1 MMKHAI
7 SMVIVLTL
15 AGCGGGIG
23 GGNGGGLFGG
33 GGGGG
38 GLFGGGGGLFNRDRA
53 RATTAV
59 APGDETPRP
68 ETRPGEETAD
78 GGAAEVGDGLILG
91 FAVASLG
98 DASVPGL
105 WLETPLV
112 STEGPGRVIGPDGRT
127 VAVTLRPS
135 GGGPGTGSRLSLQAM
150 QALGVDLAAL
160 PTVTVISDA

>member
-7 SMVIVLTL
+7 STVVVLTL
-15 AGCGGGIG
+15 AGCGGGM
-23 GGNGGGLFGG
+23 GGGLF

-53 RATTAV
+53 PATTAM
-59 APGDETPRP
+59 APGAETPRP
-68 ETRPGEETAD
+68 EARAGDDPAATGTAEAEAE
-78 GGAAEVGDGLILG
+78 GGGLILG

-105 WLETPLV
+105 WMETPLV
-112 STEGPGRVIGPDGRT
+112 STEGPGRVVGPDGRT

>member
-7 SMVIVLTL
+7 SMVVVLAL
-15 AGCGGGIG
+15 AGCGGGM
-23 GGNGGGLFGG
+23 GGGLFGG
-33 GGGGG
+33 GGGS
-38 GLFGGGGGLFNRDRA
+38 GLFGGGGGGGLFNRNRA
-53 RATTAV
+53 PASAAV

-68 ETRPGEETAD
+68 EARDGEDVA
-78 GGAAEVGDGLILG
+78 GAAADAGDGLILG

-98 DASVPGL
+98 DASIPGL
-105 WLETPLV
+105 WMETPLV

-135 GGGPGTGSRLSLQAM
+135 GGGPGSGSRLSLQAM
-150 QALGVDLAAL
+150 QALGIDLAAL

>member
-7 SMVIVLTL
+7 SMVVVLTL
-15 AGCGGGIG
+15 AGCGGGT
-23 GGNGGGLFGG
+23 GGGLF

-38 GLFGGGGGLFNRDRA
+38 GLFGGGGGLFGRDRA
-53 RATTAV
+53 PASAAV
-59 APGDETPRP
+59 APGEETPRP
-68 ETRPGEETAD
+68 ETRPGEESPEAGTP
-78 GGAAEVGDGLILG
+78 AEGGDGLILG

-98 DASVPGL
+98 DASIPGL
-105 WLETPLV
+105 WMETPLV
-112 STEGPGRVIGPDGRT
+112 STEGPGRVVGPDGRT

-150 QALGVDLAAL
+150 QALGIDLAAL